1 MQGMDD
7 RKVKGMAIFNVF
19 GRGSVTEIGMRNEKS
34 RRQGTHGR
42 RIRVLLLVSLVC
54 GLALSVNGVKSQEQP
69 WMNSKL
75 PIAKRV
81 DLLLQQMTLDEKITM
96 VHGWGGSPYVGY
108 VPANTRLGIPA
119 LNLEDGPCG
128 VADGMTNVTQFPAA
142 IAISASWNL
151 NLMKRYGRDMATEE
165 LGKGANIQLGPTV
178 NILRNPVWGRS
189 FESLGED
196 PYLNGQMAIADID
209 GIQSTGA
216 MACLKHYDAY
226 NQEFDRG
233 NGSANVDERT
243 LHEIYMPAFDIA
255 VKQAHPASIMTAYN
269 RINGIFCSENRY
281 ILTNVLFH
289 RWAYPGFT
297 MSDWGGTHSTVDAAN
312 NGLDM
317 EMPDG
322 QYFGDALKTA
332 IQNGTVSEATLN
344 DKVRRILFEM
354 FRFHLFTKKPIGSPA
369 AHVDTP
375 EHAQFTRIAAEQ
387 GTVLLKNEGSILPL
401 NSNRVHSIAVIG
413 FDASTNPKSAG
424 GGSASVI
431 APYVITPLQGIKNR
445 IGSKISVQYAEGVA
459 SNTGAMPAIPSQ
471 YLSPSDQSAGHG
483 LQGEYFSNTNLEG
496 QPTATKTVPNIDFNW
511 HGGPA
516 ARDVGGDNW
525 SARWTGTLTPPKTG
539 EYVFSLTSDDGS
551 RLYIGNQLLINNW
564 GNHAAQTVTASI
576 SLNANQ
582 AYPIRV
588 EYFQG
593 TGDSLITLGW
603 RMPGGMSMMDEATA
617 LARKSDVAVVF
628 ANDFESEG
636 GDRPDLSLPNNQDQL
651 IEAVSEANPNT
662 IVVLNTGAPVLM
674 PWIKQVKGIVE
685 AWYPGQE
692 DGNSIAAVLFGDM
705 NPSGKLPMTFPKN
718 AQDIPANTVEQ
729 YPGVNQVSHYTEGIF
744 VGYRYYD
751 KNGIQP
757 LFPFGF
763 GLSYTK
769 FAFSGLRLSSSRLSK
784 NQGLTVTLDL
794 KNTGNRDGA
803 EVVQVYAG
811 DPVSTGEPPKQL
823 AGFSKVFLRKG
834 QTKRVQIDIAPR
846 AFAYWSMAK
855 HDWVTASG
863 KYKIMVGDSSR
874 NILLNGAVDIH

>member
-1 MQGMDD
+1 MDD
-7 RKVKGMAIFNVF
+7 RKVKGMAIFKVF
-19 GRGSVTEIGMRNEKS
+19 TRCSIAENRRRHRKTPRIKSYGRNAG
-34 RRQGTHGR
+34 
-42 RIRVLLLVSLVC
+42 VLFLVSLVF
-54 GLALSVNGVKSQEQP
+54 GFTLSSIGVNAQEQP

-75 PIAKRV
+75 PITKRV
-81 DLLLQQMTLDEKITM
+81 GLLLKQMTLDEKITM
-96 VHGWGGSPYVGY
+96 VHGWGGSSYVGY

-142 IAISASWNL
+142 IAISASWNPK
-151 NLMKRYGRDMATEE
+151 LMNRYGFDIATEE
-165 LGKGANIQLGPTV
+165 MGKGANIMLGPTV

-196 PYLNGQMAIADID
+196 PYLNGRMAIASIE
-209 GIQSTGA
+209 GIQKSGA

-226 NQEFDRG
+226 NQEYDRG
-233 NGSANVDERT
+233 NGSANLDERT
-243 LHEIYMPAFDIA
+243 LHEIYMPAFDAA
-255 VKQAHPASIMTAYN
+255 VKEAHPASIMTAYN
-269 RINGIFCSENRY
+269 RINGVFCSENRY

-297 MSDWGGTHSTVDAAN
+297 MSDWGGTHSTVNAAN

-322 QYFGDALKTA
+322 QFFGDALKSA

-354 FRFHLFTKKPIGSPA
+354 FRFHMFSRKPTGSPS

-375 EHAQFTRIAAEQ
+375 EHAQFTRVAAEQ
-387 GTVLLKNEGSILPL
+387 GTVLLKNEGNILPL
-401 NSNRVHSIAVIG
+401 NSNRIHSIALIG
-413 FDASTNPKSAG
+413 YDASTAPKSAG

-431 APYVITPLQGIKNR
+431 APYVISPLQGIKNR
-445 IGSKISVQYAEGVA
+445 VGSKINVQYAEGVS
-459 SNTGAMPAIPSQ
+459 SNTGAMPAIPAQ
-471 YLSPSDQSAGHG
+471 YLSISEIGGGRG
-483 LQGEYFSNTNLEG
+483 LQGDYFTNTNMQG
-496 QPTATKTVPNIDFNW
+496 QPTATKVVPNIDFNW
-511 HGGPA
+511 HGGPSA
-516 ARDVGGDNW
+516 KGVGGNNW
-525 SARWTGTLTPPKTG
+525 SARWTGFITPPKSG
-539 EYVFSLTSDDGS
+539 QYEFSLTSDDGS

-564 GNHAAQTVTASI
+564 GNHAAQTVTASMN
-576 SLNANQ
+576 LNANQ

-603 RMPGGMSMMDEATA
+603 RMPGGVSMMDEATA

-628 ANDFESEG
+628 ANDYESEG
-636 GDRPDLSLPNNQDQL
+636 GDRSDLSLPNNQDQL
-651 IEAVSEANPNT
+651 IEAVASANPNT

-674 PWIKQVKGIVE
+674 PWIHQIKGLIE

-692 DGNSIAAVLFGDM
+692 DGNSIAAVLFGDVD
-705 NPSGKLPMTFPKN
+705 PSGKLPMTFPKN
-718 AQDIPANTVEQ
+718 ADEIPANTAEQ
-729 YPGVNQVSHYTEGIF
+729 YPGVKEVSHYTEGIF

-769 FAFSGLRLSSSRLSK
+769 FAFSGLRLSSAKLSK
-784 NQGLTVTLDL
+784 NQGLTISLDL
-794 KNTGNRDGA
+794 KNTGHRDGA
-803 EVVQVYAG
+803 EVVQVYVG
-811 DPVSTGEPPKQL
+811 DPVSAGEPPKQL

-834 QTKRVQIDIAPR
+834 QSKRVQIKIAPR
-846 AFAYWSMAK
+846 AFAYWSMAT
-855 HDWVTASG
+855 HNWVTVSG

-874 NILLNGAVDIH
+874 NIFLNGVADIQ